1 MPTRCARPSAG
12 DSVLWGATPTPPPG
26 FHSLALAKPPETRVI
41 VGFDYWQ
48 VLSHYPRQVAHL
60 MAVHQAAGDEVHV
73 ISAIGRGRI
82 GTVEAEVRVVSDVPT
97 VHEVVFSHSRE
108 SPELKLAKCV
118 ELGIEIFYDDRE
130 DVCRLLAQNGILALR
145 VPRGGSASDEAAERA

>member
-1 MPTRCARPSAG
+1 M
-12 DSVLWGATPTPPPG
+12 
-26 FHSLALAKPPETRVI
+26 I
-41 VGFDYWQ
+41 VGFDYWN
-48 VLSHYPRQVAHL
+48 VLSHYPRQIGHL
-60 MAVHQAAGDEVHV
+60 MAVHEAAGDEVHV

-108 SPELKLAKCV
+108 SPELKLAKCF

-145 VPRGGSASDEAAERA
+145 VPRGGQAGDEQAELV

>member
-1 MPTRCARPSAG
+1 M
-12 DSVLWGATPTPPPG
+12 
-26 FHSLALAKPPETRVI
+26 I
-41 VGFDYWQ
+41 VGFDYWN

-73 ISAIGRGRI
+73 ISAIGHGRI
-82 GTVEAEVRVVSDVPT
+82 GTVEAEVREVTDVPV
-97 VHEVVFSHSRE
+97 VHEVVFTHTRE
-108 SPELKLAKCV
+108 SPELKLAKCF

-145 VPRGGSASDEAAERA
+145 VPRGGSGDGSTDQSAERV

>member
-1 MPTRCARPSAG
+1 M
-12 DSVLWGATPTPPPG
+12 
-26 FHSLALAKPPETRVI
+26 I
-41 VGFDYWQ
+41 VGFDYWN
-48 VLSHYPRQVAHL
+48 VLSHYPRQIGHL
-60 MAVHQAAGDEVHV
+60 MAVHEAAGDEVHV

-97 VHEVVFSHSRE
+97 VHEVVFSHTRE
-108 SPELKLAKCV
+108 SPELKLAKCF

-145 VPRGGSASDEAAERA
+145 VPRGGRAGDDEAERV